1 MIVDAQK
8 LIEDKDQDIRTLH
21 DDVTTMK
28 EANDQLHVKLTEV
41 KREMQ
46 AKSSTAEVRVDV
58 TVGACA
64 LR

>member
-1 MIVDAQK
+1 MFWQVIVDAQK

-46 AKSSTAEVRVDV
+46 AKSSTAEV
-58 TVGACA
+58 
-64 LR
+64 